1 MFSEPAA
8 TVYPRVEAREKIN
21 TWLLLFENTLFAVAF
36 VCPGHEAT
44 LFPPGV
50 TKDRQKRCVFS
61 VAEHLRSEKKNGDKD
76 TYIPYQGHDTKR
88 SRCHELAAEVRATVV
103 NKRL

>member
-8 TVYPRVEAREKIN
+8 TVYPRVEAREKN
-21 TWLLLFENTLFAVAF
+21 KCMAAFPVENTLFAVAF

-61 VAEHLRSEKKNGDKD
+61 VAEHLRSEKKNG
-76 TYIPYQGHDTKR
+76 
-88 SRCHELAAEVRATVV
+88 
-103 NKRL
+103 